1 MLAMT
6 TQSLTLTLPEPV
18 LAHLREVASNTQ
30 QPLEQIVRQSIEGN
44 LPPSIANAP
53 ADMKSELLALQK
65 LSVPELKQM
74 ALSQLS
80 PAHQKRHLE
89 LLERNS
95 VDALTPEEV
104 EELANLRIAADRLML
119 RKAYAWALLRWHG
132 QPIPTLAE
140 LPIP

>member
-1 MLAMT
+1 
-6 TQSLTLTLPEPV
+6 

-44 LPPSIANAP
+44 LPPSVANAP

-65 LSVPELKQM
+65 LTVPELKQV

-80 PAHQKRHLE
+80 PTHQNRHLE
-89 LLERNS
+89 LLEKNS
-95 VDALTPEEV
+95 DDAITPEEQ
-104 EELANLRIAADRLML
+104 EELANLRIAADQLML

-140 LPIP
+140 LPTP